1 MSSQLPGT
9 RLMSGVEHFE
19 KKSEKWNRWVVRCRQ
34 FICRFWMNC
43 RTCWFTKWKN
53 MLRCLIK
60 LQVLTAGQ
68 IGQQMTGISSY
79 NCRRIYFAAQEFSN
93 WVTEY
98 NSDITNVRYILFY
111 TTNEL
116 VPVLGK
122 DYRVHAIIY
131 DCCGTGATLSSN
143 SIIPKTPGSIKVE
156 KNYRGVITT
165 EEGVNQP
172 KFLVA
177 VSQHQ

>member
-1 MSSQLPGT
+1 
-9 RLMSGVEHFE
+9 
-19 KKSEKWNRWVVRCRQ
+19 
-34 FICRFWMNC
+34 
-43 RTCWFTKWKN
+43 

-111 TTNEL
+111 PTNGL
-116 VPVLGK
+116 VPVLEK
-122 DYRVHAIIY
+122 YYRSRDYTTAELERLYRRISSSPKLLVQLKSKRII
-131 DCCGTGATLSSN
+131 
-143 SIIPKTPGSIKVE
+143 
-156 KNYRGVITT
+156 
-165 EEGVNQP
+165 
-172 KFLVA
+172 VA
-177 VSQHQ
+177 